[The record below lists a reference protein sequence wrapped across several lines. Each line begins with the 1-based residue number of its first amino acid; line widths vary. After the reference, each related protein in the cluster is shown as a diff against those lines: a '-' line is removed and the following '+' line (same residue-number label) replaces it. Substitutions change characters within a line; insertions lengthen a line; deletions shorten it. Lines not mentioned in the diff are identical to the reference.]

1 VRAASRLEVGGHHLP
16 RPSVVAASWCP
27 FQGSSSRR
35 TGLYLIRGHNS
46 PVTRSPY
53 LVGAPSRLARPLDGT
68 GDYCPALCAP
78 GAVRGVFAS
87 QVRPDGVQGCPLGV
101 RFRLRIGQVRLCDG
115 YRFRASE
122 LLIPSAL
129 RTIRHLDTPD
139 RHTGEHIGTAESVP
153 SMTKGRYP
161 RGGRYRPL
169 WSGRLL
175 GAPCDF
181 LPQYRRRAK

>member
-1 VRAASRLEVGGHHLP
+1 MIRRSEGLCGPLVGLEVGGHHLP

-101 RFRLRIGQVRLCDG
+101 RFRLRIGQVDLAMG
-115 YRFRASE
+115 TASE
-122 LLIPSAL
+122 PLSCSSLRRCGPSATSTHPVVTL
-129 RTIRHLDTPD
+129 VST
-139 RHTGEHIGTAESVP
+139 
-153 SMTKGRYP
+153 
-161 RGGRYRPL
+161 
-169 WSGRLL
+169 
-175 GAPCDF
+175 
-181 LPQYRRRAK
+181 